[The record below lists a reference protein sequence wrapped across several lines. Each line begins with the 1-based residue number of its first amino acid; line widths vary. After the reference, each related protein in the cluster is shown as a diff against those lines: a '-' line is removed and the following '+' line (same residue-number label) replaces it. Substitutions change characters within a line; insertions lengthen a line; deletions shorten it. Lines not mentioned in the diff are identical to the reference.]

1 MTIEIHEPELEAMI
15 QQRLDSGR
23 YKDVED
29 VLRQA
34 LQQKQTPSA
43 NNSNGFSGAELIAAF
58 QACPWPEV
66 DIEPERHYAPVRD
79 VGL

>member
-15 QQRLDSGR
+15 QRRLDSGQ

-34 LQQKQTPSA
+34 LQQKQNARVIDSK
-43 NNSNGFSGAELIAAF
+43 GFSGAELIAAF

-66 DIEPERHYAPVRD
+66 DIEPERHYAPARD
-79 VGL
+79 VDL

>member
-15 QQRLDSGR
+15 QQRLDSGQ

-34 LQQKQTPSA
+34 LQQKQTPLATDSK
-43 NNSNGFSGAELIAAF
+43 GFSGAELIAAF
-58 QACPWPEV
+58 QACPVKDFVFGSRP
-66 DIEPERHYAPVRD
+66 IFAPVRESEF
-79 VGL
+79 